1 MSLHSETS
9 NCTGNKQPIK
19 RLEIPISK
27 FNDVAI
33 PHHLG
38 MLRRHKTN
46 IAKLKQTGDWDRIYK
61 EQANASRLVKQLK
74 QLLYE
79 MDVLRGQVQ
88 DSDIAKFDQLTAY
101 SRESTMN
108 AIKEYLALDLDLPT
122 MNRSSTEDENEAT
135 NHAFQDGDIQLHAE
149 EKELERQ
156 QACLHAWNSLQDD
169 MIQLHQLFVDF
180 NQLVDDQ
187 KEYVNRIDENV
198 EETEVNVTEGT
209 KFLEKAGKYKTAAY
223 PVAGALIGTCLGGP
237 VGLIAGL
244 KFGGLTAIGCGL
256 LGFTGGTLLKKK
268 TIKSSTESQAENR
281 LERIQGSDSTSENI
295 KVSNK
300 QL

>member
-1 MSLHSETS
+1 MSLHSETV
-9 NCTGNKQPIK
+9 GNKQPIK

-61 EQANASRLVKQLK
+61 EQTNASRLVKQLK

-101 SRESTMN
+101 SRASTMN
-108 AIKEYLALDLDLPT
+108 AIKEYLALDLNLPT
-122 MNRSSTEDENEAT
+122 MNRLSTKDEDEAT
-135 NHAFQDGDIQLHAE
+135 NHPFQDGNIQLHAE

-180 NQLVDDQ
+180 NQLVHDQ
-187 KEYVNRIDENV
+187 KEFVNRIEENT

-223 PVAGALIGTCLGGP
+223 PIAGALIGTCLGGP

-281 LERIQGSDSTSENI
+281 LERVHGSDLPSENI
-295 KVSNK
+295 KASNK